1 MVNEQSIGNHLE
13 ANCDNDE
20 RPCDLINR
28 NFAFA
33 NGAQLNT
40 SANPRQNED
49 IRLPPAENVHIVIVN
64 RTLLY
69 LAAAIVL
76 VSFCVTTT
84 SFILT
89 VTTIPRSSDCS
100 TFSTV
105 SVASSKVKGFYKDT
119 CDRKNVPVDD
129 SMDLSVGSSG
139 NDGGANSQAGESA
152 YENCAEIYKSGYG
165 KETGVY
171 KIDPDGRGAF
181 DVLCDQE
188 TDGGGWTVFQKR
200 QDGTVGFYRGWDAY
214 KRGFG
219 YLKGEFWIGL
229 DKIHRLTTNGN
240 NKLRIDLKL
249 HSEVA
254 YAAYS
259 FFAVQ
264 NEADNYKLMVGDY
277 SGTAGD
283 SLEYHR
289 GQGFTTSDRDNDNH
303 ITPSVNCAAEYRGG
317 WWYNGCHMSNLNGLY
332 LNGTKLELSSQ
343 GMAWHSWKNGFVSV
357 TRTEMKLRPNNW

>member
-13 ANCDNDE
+13 ANCDSDE

-76 VSFCVTTT
+76 VSFFVTTT
-84 SFILT
+84 SFILV
-89 VTTIPRSSDCS
+89 VTTIPGSSDCS
-100 TFSTV
+100 TIST
-105 SVASSKVKGFYKDT
+105 
-119 CDRKNVPVDD
+119 
-129 SMDLSVGSSG
+129 
-139 NDGGANSQAGESA
+139 A

-165 KETGVY
+165 KKTGVY

>member
-100 TFSTV
+100 TFST
-105 SVASSKVKGFYKDT
+105 
-119 CDRKNVPVDD
+119 
-129 SMDLSVGSSG
+129 
-139 NDGGANSQAGESA
+139 A